1 MTTHLGEQHNEDY
14 LDTLDAGDALGAPHG
29 VGVGV
34 GCAPH
39 ARHLLAP
46 PQPRQRGDQARVPQP
61 QVAAPRPRGAGARVV
76 EDVLQAPGLA

>member
-1 MTTHLGEQHNEDY
+1 MATHLGEQHNDY

-34 GCAPH
+34 GGAPH

-61 QVAAPRPRGAGARVV
+61 QVGAPRPRGAGARVV